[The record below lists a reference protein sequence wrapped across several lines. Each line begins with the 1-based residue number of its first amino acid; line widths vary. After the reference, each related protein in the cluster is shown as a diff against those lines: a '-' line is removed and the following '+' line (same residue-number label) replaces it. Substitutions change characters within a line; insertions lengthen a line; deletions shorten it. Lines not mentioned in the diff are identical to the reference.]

1 MFVQYKADQTEYFFF
16 FLQMTVPKILWHGIY
31 STFHDRKK
39 NFQAI
44 NSKNELIIYLQRNHH
59 FDYLTKKIIKIV
71 KI

>member
-1 MFVQYKADQTEYFFF
+1 MASIAHFMTE
-16 FLQMTVPKILWHGIY
+16 
-31 STFHDRKK
+31 KK